1 MVFGKRLREA
11 RMKKQFTQAH
21 LSETIGIA
29 LRTYQ
34 CYEQG
39 KREPNFTTLIALAD
53 ILEVSIDYL
62 LGRTE
67 E

>member
-1 MVFGKRLREA
+1 
-11 RMKKQFTQAH
+11 MKKQITQSH

-34 CYEQG
+34 CYEEG
-39 KREPNFTTLIALAD
+39 RREPNFKTLIALAD
-53 ILEVSIDYL
+53 ILEVTTDYL